1 MISLDSFNFE
11 PTRSVNIDM
20 REQKERMKRITDQ
33 MDERNREKNNR
44 DIENNENLKQIV
56 QYNKLLTE
64 LNEKMLGKM
73 SSANGTLSDVL
84 NSVGGNSQRLEV
96 VGIQQNEKLDELK
109 AILESNAPDKSNK
122 ILSYFSGLSG
132 TLGVEMLATYIKIK
146 LGVNS

>member
-1 MISLDSFNFE
+1 MDSFNFE